1 MKRVQPV
8 WPIICNRFAGQA
20 KTTLH
25 SVNCCGQSS
34 HGVLSVHVCV
44 CECVL
49 VRTAI
54 KLLIIICIKIVG
66 HVWQWADVLQFG
78 IECAAKLPEIVYK
91 IR

>member
-34 HGVLSVHVCV
+34 HVHT
-44 CECVL
+44 CVL

>member
-1 MKRVQPV
+1 M
-8 WPIICNRFAGQA
+8 
-20 KTTLH
+20 
-25 SVNCCGQSS
+25 
-34 HGVLSVHVCV
+34 HVCV
-44 CECVL
+44 CVRVL